1 MTLTLKLIDVQEIIE
16 KLFDGLMTIWL
27 LDDL

>member
-1 MTLTLKLIDVQEIIE
+1 MTLTLKMIDVQEIIE
-16 KLFDGLMTIWL
+16 KLFDGLLTIWL

>member
-1 MTLTLKLIDVQEIIE
+1 MTLTIDMIDLQKIIE